1 MMTVTFGLLAVSCFF
16 LWRREAQWG
25 WAVVMIALI
34 LGIVIFM
41 GDVDFSFEAGSPA
54 MKDEIVTPDV
64 ARVLNFAGMLAMI
77 GVLLGAYVYQ
87 FSYRELPCTL
97 CQLQRV
103 AMVAVALGAAMN
115 VMLGPRARHYAVCL
129 VSAMFGLAISIRQT
143 LLHINPFFD
152 TKHRTTDFGRGGE
165 PAIWPAGLRPSS
177 LRLGHRAVRDR
188 HPRGRHRAVVPEP
201 VRTEQKYR
209 RLAEAFGG
217 SRRCCAI
224 RRGVDRDAD
233 HVFGMRLRRLSQ

>member
-1 MMTVTFGLLAVSCFF
+1 M
-16 LWRREAQWG
+16 R
-25 WAVVMIALI
+25 
-34 LGIVIFM
+34 
-41 GDVDFSFEAGSPA
+41 DD
-54 MKDEIVTPDV
+54 IVTPDA
-64 ARVLNFAGMLAMI
+64 ARVLNLAGMLAMI

-152 TKHRTTDFGRGGE
+152 TKTGQPTLAAAANPPFGQPVFGLHLYVWGIVLFATVILAVGIVLLFQSQFE
-165 PAIWPAGLRPSS
+165 PSKNTADWL
-177 LRLGHRAVRDR
+177 
-188 HPRGRHRAVVPEP
+188 
-201 VRTEQKYR
+201 K
-209 RLAEAFGG
+209 RLAGVGVAALFVVASIETLTTFLECGFGACPNDG
-217 SRRCCAI
+217 SWNWWI
-224 RRGVDRDAD
+224 
-233 HVFGMRLRRLSQ
+233 LR